1 MAIDDPRDD
10 TVLESIAFTGV
21 EGLLVLCHSS
31 ASPSDEEWDAW
42 IARESRGDHRGILIS
57 TEGGAPNSR
66 QRSRV
71 ADKTGNRGSVR
82 PPVALLTDS
91 AIIRSVM
98 TAFAWILG
106 KDQPMKAFPR
116 TALDEAVAWL
126 GADVRPAPVR
136 AAVSRLQ
143 VALSRAPS
151 RRFSAD

>member
-10 TVLESIAFTGV
+10 TVLESIAFTAV
-21 EGLLVLCHSS
+21 DGLLVLCHSS
-31 ASPSDEEWDAW
+31 ASPSDEEWDVW
-42 IARESRGDHRGILIS
+42 IARQAPGEHRGILIS

-71 ADKTGNRGSVR
+71 AEKTSSRGGVR

-106 KDQPMKAFPR
+106 KDQLMKAFPR
-116 TALDEAVAWL
+116 MAVAEAVEWL
-126 GADVRPAPVR
+126 GADVPTAPVR
-136 AAVSRLQ
+136 AAVSRLHG
-143 VALSRAPS
+143 ALSRSS
-151 RRFSAD
+151 RRFRVE